1 MTYVCPDNR
10 VSIKYTIVSMQSV
23 HKHIGEHP
31 NPHMSDLDPNAS
43 DMNSTMVLMREI
55 NKCHEGTGGYY
66 I

>member
-1 MTYVCPDNR
+1 
-10 VSIKYTIVSMQSV
+10 MQSV